1 MRFRCIANLGFGFR
15 GSKRLAVMVSLLCMM
30 TGRESLNLEEALEEE
45 NPYGPGVQQ
54 QGAAERSADVACIP
68 PRANT
73 KAKQSATSSKD
84 APEVGKFFMPTT
96 NPGYQPTNLKCAPE

>member
-1 MRFRCIANLGFGFR
+1 MHCEFRIWIQEQQ
-15 GSKRLAVMVSLLCMM
+15 RLAVMVSLLCMM

-68 PRANT
+68 PPGTRANT